1 MLVFNLLSTKT
12 NMAENI
18 PHPTPVIDPSLT
30 AGNDLVNHE
39 LGEKVGQVIDYFN
52 GEFGLTIDGTGN
64 LEAEP
69 TTEQLTQLRDW
80 HEATSKDGIIMPDM
94 DTFTAKMV
102 LANALMPQRDESG
115 NITYLFGKG
124 AGAELALQGE
134 VEGRSKQIAE
144 VPYRTHSDFE
154 IYGATTD
161 SYDAIPHSTRFT
173 TVFGSQEIYP
183 VGNTKGLHDLPPDY
197 LHETAEVVN
206 YGGVDFLVPRLEL
219 QFVDKFEKSNETVE
233 RRLREKTDA
242 EWLGATYLMDADLVH
257 STIDSY
263 VIAPEVAKFL
273 EPTEVAERNNV
284 TLERKIAQTKNR
296 LTEDMPQASG
306 TELGVAAGKDFMLT
320 QFGKNIGVADI
331 AALIDGETCQL
342 VGNSVQLLNEAETQ
356 RQAVK
361 TAELQAKHEQV
372 DAILQAA

>member
-1 MLVFNLLSTKT
+1 MS
-12 NMAENI
+12 EQI
-18 PHPTPVIDPSLT
+18 PHTNPVIDPSLT
-30 AGNDLVNHE
+30 AGNNLVNPE
-39 LGEKVGQVIDYFN
+39 IGEKVSQAIEYFN
-52 GEFGLTIDGTGN
+52 NEFRFNIDVTGR

-69 TTEQLTQLRDW
+69 TTEQLTQLRAW
-80 HEATSKDGIIMPDM
+80 HEKTSDDGIIMPDT

-134 VEGRSKQIAE
+134 VAGRDKKVAD

-161 SYDAIPHSTRFT
+161 NYDAIPHSARFT
-173 TVFGSQEIYP
+173 AVFGSQEIYP

-197 LHETAEVVN
+197 LHETAEAVN

-242 EWLGATYLMDADLVH
+242 EWLATAYDMDADLIH
-257 STIDSY
+257 ATIDSF
-263 VIAPEVAKFL
+263 VITPEVAKFQ
-273 EPTEVAERNNV
+273 EPTEVAERNSN
-284 TLERKIAQTKNR
+284 TLERKLAQTKQR
-296 LTEDMPQASG
+296 LTEDMPQASDA
-306 TELGVAAGKDFMLT
+306 ELGLAAGKDFMLA
-320 QFGKNIGVADI
+320 QFGRNIGVADMT
-331 AALIDGETCQL
+331 ALVDGETGQL
-342 VGNSVQLLNEAETQ
+342 ANNSNQLLNEAEIQ
-356 RQAVK
+356 RQAAIVSS
-361 TAELQAKHEQV
+361 LQAKHEQV
-372 DAILQAA
+372 EAILQAA

>member
-1 MLVFNLLSTKT
+1 MPET
-12 NMAENI
+12 I
-18 PHPTPVIDPSLT
+18 PSDIPVTDPSLT
-30 AGNDLVNHE
+30 AGNNLVNPE
-39 LGEKVGQVIDYFN
+39 LGEKVSQTIEYFN
-52 GEFGLTIDGTGN
+52 NEFGLNIDGAGR

-69 TTEQLTQLRDW
+69 TTEQLTQLKAW
-80 HEATSKDGIIMPDM
+80 HETTSNDGIIMPDM
-94 DTFTAKMV
+94 DTFTAKML

-134 VEGRSKQIAE
+134 AAGRDKQVAD

-161 SYDAIPHSTRFT
+161 SYDAIPHSARFT
-173 TVFGSQEIYP
+173 AVFGSQEIYP

-242 EWLGATYLMDADLVH
+242 EWLATAYDMDADLVH

-263 VIAPEVAKFL
+263 VISPEMAKL
-273 EPTEVAERNNV
+273 QEPTEVAERNNN
-284 TLERKIAQTKNR
+284 TLERKLAQTKQR
-296 LTEDMPQASG
+296 LT
-306 TELGVAAGKDFMLT
+306 
-320 QFGKNIGVADI
+320 
-331 AALIDGETCQL
+331 
-342 VGNSVQLLNEAETQ
+342 EAETQ
-356 RQAVK
+356 RQA
-361 TAELQAKHEQV
+361 AIASALQAKHEQV

>member
-1 MLVFNLLSTKT
+1 MP
-12 NMAENI
+12 ENT
-18 PHPTPVIDPSLT
+18 PHPTPVIDPGLT

-39 LGEKVGQVIDYFN
+39 LGEKVGQVIDYLN
-52 GEFGLTIDGTGN
+52 GEFGLTIDDSGH

-102 LANALMPQRDESG
+102 LANALMPQRDENG

-134 VEGRSKQIAE
+134 VEGRSKQVAE
-144 VPYRTHSDFE
+144 APYRTHSDFE
-154 IYGATTD
+154 IYGASTD
-161 SYDAIPHSTRFT
+161 SYDAIPHSHRFT
-173 TVFGSQEIYP
+173 TVFGGQEIYP
-183 VGNTKGLHDLPPDY
+183 VTRTKGLHDLPPDY

-206 YGGVDFLVPRLEL
+206 FGGIDFLVPRLEL
-219 QFVDKFEKSNETVE
+219 QFVDKFEKANEEVE
-233 RRLREKTDA
+233 RNLREKTDA
-242 EWLGATYLMDADLVH
+242 EWLAATYTMDAGLVH

-263 VIAPEVAKFL
+263 VIAPEVAKL
-273 EPTEVAERNNV
+273 QDPTEAAERNNV
-284 TLERKIAQTKNR
+284 TLERKLAQTKNR
-296 LTEDMPQASG
+296 IAEDMPQASSA
-306 TELGVAAGKDFMLT
+306 ELGLAAGKDFMLA
-320 QFGKNIGVADI
+320 QFGRNIGVADML
-331 AALIDGETCQL
+331 ALIDSETGQL

-356 RQAVK
+356 HQTVK
-361 TAELQAKHEQV
+361 ITGLQAKHEQV